1 MSQWRNYIPQ
11 SDSGRVENISRSLES
26 AVRDINAIWT
36 RLGPETKAVPP
47 IGDGGGGGGGGA
59 IAGTLTSTLSRGG
72 TATLSTGDTVTDNTM
87 IPGTIA
93 LPTGTYLVAVLDAGD
108 GTTYW
113 AIVPGWCFRLRG
125 TLPAGAISS
134 GSTGTVALANSMGNI
149 TARNRK
155 GESTPTGSKGCEC
168 QWSELDNE
176 WLISDWNCA

>member
-1 MSQWRNYIPQ
+1 MSTYPYFVPQ
-11 SDSGRVENISRSLES
+11 SDEQRVNHLARES
-26 AVRDINAIWT
+26 EQARRDITNLQRQIDKS
-36 RLGPETKAVPP
+36 LGDVIPA
-47 IGDGGGGGGGGA
+47 DGGGGGGA

-93 LPTGTYLVAVLDAGD
+93 LPTGTYIVAVLDAVD